1 MQVLGASPT
10 GSSHLLAEL
19 AEANC
24 LIMVDADVEE
34 LGTGDEVDV
43 SFLAQRG

>member
-1 MQVLGASPT
+1 MRREEQGVMAATATWS
-10 GSSHLLAEL
+10 L

-24 LIMVDADVEE
+24 LIMVDEDVTAVSVGEE
-34 LGTGDEVDV
+34 VLV